1 MRIDIAITNAVIR
14 GLFRI
19 LCKLDID
26 DIQKLPALGPA
37 LLVMNHI
44 NFLEAPFFATFLA
57 HTKLAALS
65 KKENLSS
72 PMYRYFTSIWHAIP
86 IDRGGVDTESFN
98 RCLAWVGDKGLLG
111 LAPEGTRSKTGI
123 LQQGKAGVAMLA
135 QKAGVPVYP
144 MAHWGAEDFWRN
156 LKSFR
161 RSPFHLRVGAPYMIE
176 PAGSMTKTVR
186 QEVADEIMQSI
197 AVLMPEQYRGVYA
210 GTVGTPSK
218 HLKPCTALDGKPAP
232 ATADSA
238 ERVNHVQ

>member
-1 MRIDIAITNAVIR
+1 MRIDIAITNAAIR

-19 LCKLDID
+19 LCKLDIE
-26 DIQKLPALGPA
+26 DIGKIPVEGPA

-65 KKENLSS
+65 KKENLAS
-72 PMYRYFTSIWHAIP
+72 PAYRYFTSIWHAIP
-86 IDRGGVDTESFN
+86 IDRTGVDTESFN

-156 LKSFR
+156 LKSFK
-161 RSPFHLRVGAPYMIE
+161 RSPFHLRVGAPYLIE
-176 PAGSMTKTVR
+176 PVGSMTKTVR

-197 AVLMPEQYRGVYA
+197 AAMMPEQYRGVYA
-210 GTVGTPSK
+210 GTVGAQPR
-218 HLKPCTALDGKPAP
+218 HLKPCIAVDGSSAP
-232 ATADSA
+232 AAVDGA
-238 ERVNHVQ
+238 ERDDHVI

>member
-1 MRIDIAITNAVIR
+1 MRIDIAITNAAIR

-19 LCKLDID
+19 LCRLDID
-26 DIQKLPALGPA
+26 DIKKLPLEGPA

-72 PMYRYFTSIWHAIP
+72 PAYRYFTSIWHAIP
-86 IDRGGVDTESFN
+86 IDRNGVDTESFN
-98 RCLAWVGDKGLLG
+98 RCLAWVGDQGILG

-144 MAHWGAEDFWRN
+144 IAHWGAEDFWHN
-156 LKSFR
+156 LKTFR
-161 RSPFHLRVGAPYMIE
+161 RSPFHLRVGAPYLIE

-197 AVLMPEQYRGVYA
+197 AVMMPEHYRGVYA
-210 GTVGTPSK
+210 GTVDGQPR
-218 HLKPCTALDGKPAP
+218 HLKPCAAITGGEHIVYLA
-232 ATADSA
+232 
-238 ERVNHVQ
+238 